1 MTATAQTVRNVDLA
15 DTLSGVSNDR
25 IDCIIADEVP
35 CYVNEAQWAECADL
49 AQALVAA
56 HIITIALMGS
66 TAPGGAVTSEAAG
79 GLSRSY
85 ATSSPSSDQSAF
97 WQSTSFG
104 SRFWQLHQTRCTTP
118 LVLVAS
124 GVL

>member
-15 DTLSGVSNDR
+15 DTLSNVSNDR
-25 IDCIIADEVP
+25 IECVIADEVP
-35 CYVNEAQWAECADL
+35 CYVNEAQWGDCADL

-66 TAPGGAVTSEAAG
+66 TAPGGAVTSESAG

-104 SRFWQLHQTRCTTP
+104 RRFWQLHETRLASPT
-118 LVLVAS
+118 VLVAS